1 MNSDS
6 SGVDPMVTVYSTNW
20 CGACVGAKALLTKR
34 GIPYREINLDDDP
47 GFRQKLMDLTGR
59 FTVPQ
64 IFVGEQHI
72 GGFDDLRALDQSGR
86 LAELVEAA

>member
-20 CGACVGAKALLTKR
+20 CGSCVAAKNLLAKR
-34 GIPYREINLDDDP
+34 GIPFQEINLDDDP

-72 GGFDDLRALDQSGR
+72 GGFDDLRRLDQNGR